1 MWRRPGGRSVTPGL
15 DGAAPAVAPI
25 PTETPMTTLD
35 DLKEAF
41 AGESQANRRYLAY
54 ADKAEAEGLPG
65 VAKLFR
71 AVAAAETIH
80 AHGHLKAMDGIAG
93 TLDNLAEAM
102 AGEKYEFTEM
112 YPPMVARAE
121 AEGHRKAARSMR
133 FALEVE
139 KVHYDLFEKAL
150 AAVGAGADLGD
161 VVLHVCPI
169 CGHTVIGPAPD
180 ACPVCGAKG
189 DRFEEIA

>member
-1 MWRRPGGRSVTPGL
+1 MS
-15 DGAAPAVAPI
+15 
-25 PTETPMTTLD
+25 TLD

-54 ADKAEAEGLPG
+54 ADKADAEGLPG
-65 VAKLFR
+65 VARLFR

-80 AHGHLKAMDGIAG
+80 AHGHLKAMDGVGA
-93 TLDNLAEAM
+93 TLANLTEAM

-112 YPPMVARAE
+112 YPPMVAGAE

-139 KVHYDLFEKAL
+139 KVHYELFAKAL
-150 AAVGAGADLGD
+150 AAVSAGGDLGE
-161 VVLHVCPI
+161 VTVHVCPI
-169 CGHTVIGPAPD
+169 CGHTVIGEAPD
-180 ACPVCGAKG
+180 ACPVCGCKG
-189 DRFEEIA
+189 DRFDEIA